1 MDFSIS
7 LYQKNLEN
15 TRNGGYFDTMKLQ
28 NGYGTISKSKEKRRK
43 PWRVRVTIG
52 WDENGKQ
59 LFKNLGY
66 FTTQAEG
73 LKQLE
78 LYHTNPLLIDNKT
91 VTFKEIYDIWSK
103 EKFKKIADSS
113 IDGYVNAYNYCEE
126 LWDIPFEQIKLKA
139 LQDIVN
145 KADGKYATQKKIKG
159 LLGLLYDYG
168 IANDI
173 VLKKYSDY
181 IILGEKKEKTIKITF
196 SEEEID
202 ILWDNVNLIPF
213 VDTVLIL
220 IYTGMRP
227 SELLKMK
234 REKVFL
240 DKDYM
245 IGGSK
250 TEAGINRIIPI
261 HPRIKPLIEKWYYNS
276 TSEYLI
282 YNNVNKKICY
292 QNYIGR
298 NWANVVEALNLNH
311 NPYDCRH
318 TFATRMD
325 DAGANKLCIKLIMG
339 HQIKDVTDKV
349 YTHKKIEQLIEAVNL
364 LR

>member
-1 MDFSIS
+1 
-7 LYQKNLEN
+7 
-15 TRNGGYFDTMKLQ
+15 MKLP
-28 NGYGTISKSKEKRRK
+28 NGYGSIYKTKETRRN

-52 WDENGKQ
+52 WDNNGKQ
-59 LFKNLGY
+59 LYKELGY
-66 FTTQAEG
+66 FPNQAAA
-73 LKQLE
+73 LNQLNI
-78 LYHTNPLLIDNKT
+78 YHTNPLLIDNKT
-91 VTFKEIYDIWSK
+91 VTFEEIYKIWSE
-103 EKFKKIADSS
+103 EKFKKISKPS
-113 IDGYVNAYNYCEE
+113 VVGYESAYKYCEE
-126 LWDIPFEQIKLKA
+126 LYNIPFEQIKLKA

-145 KADGKYATQKKIKG
+145 KADGKLATQKKIKG
-159 LLGLLYDYG
+159 LLGLMYDYA

-181 IILGEKKEKTIKITF
+181 IILSEQKEKNIRITF

-202 ILWDNVNLIPF
+202 LLWENVDLIPF
-213 VDTVLIL
+213 VDTILIL

-227 SELLKMK
+227 NEMLKMEK
-234 REKVFL
+234 EKVL
-240 DKDYM
+240 LENNYM

-261 HPRIKPLIEKWYYNS
+261 HPRIKPLIEKWYNKSNS
-276 TSEYLI
+276 KYLI
-282 YNNVNKKICY
+282 YNNANNNICY
-292 QNYIGR
+292 QNYVGR
-298 NWANVVEALNLNH
+298 NWQNAINALNLKH

-339 HQIKDVTDKV
+339 HRINDVTDKV
-349 YTHKKIEQLIEAVNL
+349 YTHKKIEQLIEAVRL

>member
-1 MDFSIS
+1 
-7 LYQKNLEN
+7 
-15 TRNGGYFDTMKLQ
+15 MKLP
-28 NGYGTISKSKEKRRK
+28 NGYGTYYKLKGKRRK
-43 PWRVRVTIG
+43 PWRVRVTVG

-59 LFKNLGY
+59 IFKNLGCY
-66 FTTQAEG
+66 ETQLEAI
-73 LKQLE
+73 KQLE
-78 LYHTNPLLIDNKT
+78 IYHTNPLLIDNKT
-91 VTFKEIYDIWSK
+91 VTFSEIYDIWSK
-103 EKFKKIADSS
+103 EKFKNLSSSS
-113 IDGYVNAYNYCEE
+113 IDGYVNAYNYCKE

-145 KADGKYATQKKIKG
+145 KADGKLATQKKIKG
-159 LLGLLYDYG
+159 LMGLLYDYG

-181 IILGEKKEKTIKITF
+181 IILSEQKEKTIRITF

-202 ILWDNVNLIPF
+202 LLWENVDLIPF
-213 VDTVLIL
+213 VDTALIL

-234 REKVFL
+234 RENVFL
-240 DKDYM
+240 DKEYM

-261 HPRIKPLIEKWYYNS
+261 HPRIKPLIERWYNNS
-276 TSEYLI
+276 SSKYLI
-282 YNNVNKKICY
+282 YNNANNKICY
-292 QNYIGR
+292 QNFIDR
-298 NWANVVEALNLNH
+298 NWANIMETLELNH

-325 DAGANKLCIKLIMG
+325 DANANKLCIKLIMG
-339 HQIKDVTDKV
+339 HKIRDVTDKV
-349 YTHKKIEQLIEAVNL
+349 YTHKKIEQLIDAVKL